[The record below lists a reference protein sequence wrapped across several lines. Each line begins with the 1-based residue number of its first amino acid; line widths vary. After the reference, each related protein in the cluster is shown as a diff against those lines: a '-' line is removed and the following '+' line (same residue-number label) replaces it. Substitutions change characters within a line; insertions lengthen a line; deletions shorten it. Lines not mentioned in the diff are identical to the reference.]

1 MHELISSFSWYAG
14 LYAIPWWGYLL
25 VGFVLTHITI
35 VSVTVFLHRYQ
46 AHRALDLHP
55 AVSHFFRFWL
65 WLTTGMVTREW
76 VAIHRKHHAKCET
89 PDDPHSPQTRGISKV
104 LWEGAEL
111 YRAESQRKDTIESY
125 GHNTPDD
132 WLEHQLYDAHRILG
146 VAIMLIIDYLLFGF
160 AGVAI
165 WAVQMLWIP
174 FWAAGVINGIGHW
187 WGYRNFETSDA
198 SRNIS
203 WLGFLIGGEELHNN
217 HHAFASSA
225 KFSSKWWEFDAG
237 WGYIVLLRALGLA
250 QVKKLAPRT
259 HIVTGKERVDMDTL
273 RAVFASRLNV
283 MANYAR
289 EVLMPVLR
297 QEYRCR
303 DGACRK
309 NLRRARRLLVRNPET
324 MDDTSRGVLEGV
336 LERFANLRTV
346 YQYRQR
352 LQDIWNR
359 SATSHENLMQALQ
372 EWCQQAEATG
382 VQALQDF
389 AQRLRGYSLQPV

>member
-1 MHELISSFSWYAG
+1 MHELLSSFSWYSG
-14 LYAIPWWGYLL
+14 LISVPWWGYLL
-25 VGFVLTHITI
+25 IGFVLTHITI
-35 VSVTVFLHRYQ
+35 VSVTLFLHRHQ

-89 PDDPHSPQTRGISKV
+89 PEDPHSPQTRGISKV
-104 LWEGAEL
+104 LWQGAEL
-111 YRAESQRKDTIESY
+111 YRAESTRQETLLLY

-132 WLEHQLYDAHRILG
+132 WLERHLYGRHPTLG
-146 VAIMLIIDYLLFGF
+146 VAIMLIADYLMFGF

-165 WAVQMLWIP
+165 WGVQMLWIP

-237 WGYIVLLRALGLA
+237 WGYITVLRALGLA
-250 QVKKLAPRT
+250 RVKKLAPRT
-259 HIVTGKERVDMDTL
+259 RIISGKERVDMDTL

-283 MANYAR
+283 MASYAK
-289 EVLMPVLR
+289 EVLVPVLR
-297 QEYRCR
+297 EEYRCR

-309 NLRRARRLLVRNPET
+309 NLRRARRLLVRNRES
-324 MDDTSRGVLEGV
+324 MDDTSRGVLDGV
-336 LERFANLRTV
+336 LEHFARLRTV
-346 YQYRQR
+346 YQFRQQ

-359 SATSHENLMQALQ
+359 SATSHENLLQALQ
-372 EWCQQAEATG
+372 DWCQGAEATG
-382 VQALQDF
+382 VQALQEF
-389 AQRLRGYSLQPV
+389 ARRLKGYSLQPA